1 MEKELFDILIAV
13 VSVLVFVWWIKLVFK
28 MAWGTAKILA
38 TVLAVSA
45 LIVLIVCLLF
55 ASGILLFIP
64 LGLLLGAIGI
74 VKAVADKN

>member
-1 MEKELFDILIAV
+1 MFDILIAV

-55 ASGILLFIP
+55 ASGILLLIP

>member
-55 ASGILLFIP
+55 ASGILLLIP
-64 LGLLLGAIGI
+64 LGLLFGAIGI
-74 VKAVADKN
+74 VKSVADKN

>member
-1 MEKELFDILIAV
+1 MFDILIAV